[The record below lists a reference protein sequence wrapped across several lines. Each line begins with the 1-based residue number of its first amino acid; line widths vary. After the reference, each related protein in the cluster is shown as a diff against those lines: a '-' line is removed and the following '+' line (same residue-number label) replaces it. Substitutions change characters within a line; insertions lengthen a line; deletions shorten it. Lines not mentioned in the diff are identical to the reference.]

1 MTVWL
6 DALLRLRE
14 AGEAAVVVTVA
25 ATRGSVPREAG
36 TKMIVTA
43 DAVHGTI
50 GGGHLEHQAIA
61 IARDRLGEASAGE
74 GSLRRFP
81 LGASLGQCCGGIV
94 NLLFEPVAGTA
105 AWLDVLATARE
116 RGSDAVVVTA
126 AAGDGDGGKTV
137 VTRDAVHGSADQDIV
152 TLARRMLDDGSPARL
167 VRIGANELFVER
179 VHADDFAIVLF
190 GAGHVGRALVR
201 VLAELP
207 CRIVWVDER
216 EAEFPRDVP
225 ANARVLC
232 TDAPE
237 EAIADAP
244 PGAYFLVMTHS
255 HALDERLAERI
266 LQRGDY
272 AYFGLI
278 GSQPKRRAFEK
289 RLAHRGMPA
298 ERLATMTCPI
308 GIAGIKGK
316 EPGIIAI
323 AVAAQVLQVRAAI
336 RTSETPPTRLGG
348 TSETPPTPGRA
359 EARRA
364 ATE

>member
-1 MTVWL
+1 MSADCTPAL
-6 DALLRLRE
+6 GGRRDADE
-14 AGEAAVVVTVA
+14 AGVLVTVA
-25 ATRGSVPREAG
+25 STRGSVPREAG
-36 TKMIVTA
+36 TKMIVTV

-50 GGGHLEHQAIA
+50 GGGHLEYQAIG
-61 IARDRLGEASAGE
+61 IARAQLGGDAQSARAM
-74 GSLRRFP
+74 RRFP

-94 NLLFEPVAGTA
+94 ELLFEPIFGSAELFAERV
-105 AWLDVLATARE
+105 
-116 RGSDAVVVTA
+116 RGSGFTA
-126 AAGDGDGGKTV
+126 
-137 VTRDAVHGSADQDIV
+137 
-152 TLARRMLDDGSPARL
+152 
-167 VRIGANELFVER
+167 
-179 VHADDFAIVLF
+179 VLF

-225 ANARVLC
+225 PNARVLC

-237 EAIADAP
+237 EAIDEAP

-289 RLAHRGMPA
+289 RLARRGMPA

-308 GIAGIKGK
+308 GIAGVKGK
-316 EPGIIAI
+316 EPGVIAI
-323 AVAAQVLQVRAAI
+323 AVAAQLLGVRAVNIHA
-336 RTSETPPTRLGG
+336 TAGANAYSSDPKVPEN
-348 TSETPPTPGRA
+348 A
-359 EARRA
+359 DARRT